1 LSTSKQIRKF
11 SPTISSG
18 SFVLD
23 IALGTGGFPKV
34 STHSQLFSFSLIT
47 ELIYLMLKVSIY
59 DARLFA
65 TGRPS
70 DSQKIRYLSSLGACG
85 GDIWS
90 LGFLKKKKKTLALQV
105 IAKAQKL
112 GGK

>member
-1 LSTSKQIRKF
+1 MWLGRSSSPRHVPVIST
-11 SPTISSG
+11 G

-34 STHSQLFSFSLIT
+34 STHSHLFSFSLLT

-59 DARLFA
+59 DAPLFA
-65 TGRPS
+65 RGRSS
-70 DSQKIRYLSSLGACG
+70 DSQKIWYLSSLGACC

-90 LGFLKKKKKTLALQV
+90 
-105 IAKAQKL
+105 
-112 GGK
+112 